1 MKTSYKCSDFI
12 PLFDFQLIYQNFVF
26 FFVRRI
32 FLSFFFQFTL
42 PQFRFN
48 TIPISVQIKFQ
59 IGKVLWAASFDS
71 NRKNISVNS
80 NSSKREQQTI
90 YTCWSFHGCSSTK
103 PPARIRNTLRSL
115 PPSHSH
121 IIHYSLFRLRSSIT
135 HRNGVSV
142 LVLML
147 PLLSL
152 RFRGSFVMLCCHVN
166 GVCMPVL
173 AAVFLLSFGFSP
185 RCVLSGCRLFCANP
199 QIKPYQRRNV
209 KR

>member
-1 MKTSYKCSDFI
+1 MLRFYSSVWFSTYLSELRFFLCSS
-12 PLFDFQLIYQNFVF
+12 
-26 FFVRRI
+26 I

-80 NSSKREQQTI
+80 NNSKREQQTI

-152 RFRGSFVMLCCHVN
+152 RFRGSFVMLYCHVN
-166 GVCMPVL
+166 DVGMPVL
-173 AAVFLLSFGFSP
+173 AAVFCYLSVFRVLLLP